1 MSAPSV
7 NELRHLARFRFAL
20 RKLLRAGEEAARE
33 AGLTPQHHQLLL
45 GVAGF
50 SDNGHATISQ
60 LADFMQLRHHSM
72 VGLVD
77 RAESLGLVRRSTNPE
92 NRREVL
98 VSLTAEGGRKLRQL
112 AALHREELNFMRRR
126 MDILDV
132 ERTAARGPRGLTKRR
147 RS

>member
-1 MSAPSV
+1 MSTPSA

-20 RKLLRAGEEAARE
+20 RKLLRAGEEAARQ

-45 GVAGF
+45 GVTGF
-50 SDNGHATISQ
+50 TDNGHATISQ

-77 RAESLGLVRRSTNPE
+77 RAESLGLVRRSSNPE

-98 VSLTAEGGRKLRQL
+98 VSLTAEGNRKLRQL
-112 AALHREELNFMRRR
+112 AALHREELSFMRRH
-126 MDILDV
+126 MDILGV
-132 ERTAARGPRGLTKRR
+132 ERAAARGPRGFTKRR
-147 RS
+147 R